1 MRTASL
7 VTAAV
12 VLLLLSRSEIRK
24 SLLANAAIL
33 PLVAAV
39 LWLVVF
45 LSSRERT
52 RSRRRNS

>member
-52 RSRRRNS
+52 RRRNS